1 MNYCLVEDG
10 NIIEG
15 PRGLPKSWRN
25 VSGLNLASDVELKE
39 KGWLPY
45 SDTLVTIG
53 EYEVRLAT
61 TFVVSAD
68 GVAGTENK
76 RDMTDAEK
84 ASYVIDVARNEI
96 NKLEDLETPRRIAE
110 ALSDA
115 SGGTS
120 DGRAWIKANR
130 IKIATERD
138 KL

>member
-61 TFVVSAD
+61 PFVVSAD

-130 IKIATERD
+130 IKIATGRD